1 MYKNNQ
7 TLDGPPTHGG
17 IQTLASDTTMAKRQN
32 LTLIFDLVYSED
44 ETDTDGAAPGDPLA
58 DFDANKELGYLQV
71 ISELNNVK
79 STDELGKIWQS
90 KNYQEKLKALDKL
103 SQAKA
108 VRVASEIQLI
118 KDQEVENAPRK
129 KAKSAKRKSS

>member
-1 MYKNNQ
+1 M
-7 TLDGPPTHGG
+7 
-17 IQTLASDTTMAKRQN
+17 
-32 LTLIFDLVYSED
+32 
-44 ETDTDGAAPGDPLA
+44 
-58 DFDANKELGYLQV
+58 